1 MSDAHSSSSGSL
13 DAPVI
18 QHRLAADGADE
29 LLLAG
34 VNDVHLKALA
44 RLGDLRDSA

>member
-1 MSDAHSSSSGSL
+1 MSDADAASPGSQ

-18 QHRLAADGADE
+18 QHRLSAEGADE

-34 VNDVHLKALA
+34 VNDVHL
-44 RLGDLRDSA
+44 